1 MADLRSLRRMT
12 NGKMFKRKLARQLRF
27 INVLIEGIT
36 ESLVGKGFLF
46 HVVTSLEYA
55 NSAALNAWSFRIA
68 RPYGLI
74 TPGKGKV
81 HYAQWLSLVE

>member
-1 MADLRSLRRMT
+1 M
-12 NGKMFKRKLARQLRF
+12 
-27 INVLIEGIT
+27 
-36 ESLVGKGFLF
+36 GKGFLF